1 MCALYCIYPYRKRA
15 EMLGLNVVCTCPN
28 SGWFEVILF
37 YYYYHIIEL
46 ISSLLIS
53 TRLFFAELLIWDNL
67 VLSE

>member
-1 MCALYCIYPYRKRA
+1 
-15 EMLGLNVVCTCPN
+15 MLGLNVVCTCPN